1 MRTAFINWLCS
12 RAATDSSIVLLTADL
27 GYSVVEPFAEEFPDR
42 FINVG
47 VAEQN
52 MVGIAAGLASE
63 GYKPYTY
70 SIGIFPTF
78 RCAEQLRNDIDYHEL
93 PVVTS
98 TVGSGLAYGA
108 LGYTH
113 HMIQDLALMRSL
125 PNTLIGTPADPYE
138 VISILNWHHKSPCP
152 LYLRMHKAGDPQL
165 HDTLPEIT
173 PGRWIALANGNGSN
187 IHCDKLAIVVAGSM
201 GPRIKELISRL
212 DISVNFF
219 SLPVWGQSIRGTQEE
234 WLSQYDHVITVEDHL
249 LDGGFGSWMLENV
262 AILGVCTKI
271 HPVALDSSSVGKVA
285 REETLI
291 SPLLAKLDSVT
302 DYILSKLL

>member
-12 RAATDSSIVLLTADL
+12 RAATDSAIVLLTADL
-27 GYSVVEPFAEEFPDR
+27 GYSVVETFAEAFPDR

-98 TVGSGLAYGA
+98 TVGSGLAYGS

-125 PNTLIGTPADPYE
+125 PNTLIGTPIDPNE
-138 VISILNWHHKSPCP
+138 VISILDWHHQNPCP
-152 LYLRMHKAGDPQL
+152 LYLRMHKSGDPVV
-165 HDTLPEIT
+165 HEKIPDVV
-173 PGRWIALANGNGSN
+173 PGKWIRVAGGNGSK
-187 IHCDKLAIVVAGSM
+187 IHLDKIAIVVAGSM
-201 GPRIKELISRL
+201 GPKVNEALSVL
-212 DISVNFF
+212 DKSIDLF
-219 SLPVWGQSIRGTQEE
+219 SLPLWGQSVRATQEE
-234 WLSQYDHVITVEDHL
+234 WFTKYEHVITVEDHL
-249 LDGGFGSWMLENV
+249 LDGGFGSWMMENV
-262 AILGVCTKI
+262 AIFGANTKI
-271 HPVALDSSSVGKVA
+271 YPIALDSSSVGKVA
-285 REETLI
+285 KEDVLI
-291 SPLLAKLDSVT
+291 SPLIIKLNSVVSNV
-302 DYILSKLL
+302 LSVL

>member
-1 MRTAFINWLCS
+1 MRSAFINWLCS
-12 RAATDSSIVLLTADL
+12 QAATDPAIVLLTADL
-27 GYSVVEPFAEEFPDR
+27 GYSVVEPFAEAFPDR
-42 FINVG
+42 FLNIG

-125 PNTLIGTPADPYE
+125 PNTIIGTPMDPHE
-138 VISILNWHHKSPCP
+138 VISILDWHLKNPCP
-152 LYLRMHKAGDPQL
+152 LYLRMHKAGDPL
-165 HDTLPEIT
+165 VHENIPEVF
-173 PGRWIALANGNGSN
+173 PGKWISFAALKGSKN
-187 IHCDKLAIVVAGSM
+187 QSNKIGIVVAGSL
-201 GPRIKELISRL
+201 GSKVKKALAGL
-212 DISVNFF
+212 DQPIDFF
-219 SLPVWGQSIRGTQEE
+219 SLPLWGQSTRETQEK
-234 WLSQYDHVITVEDHL
+234 WLSQYNHVITVEDHL
-249 LDGGFGSWMLENV
+249 LDGGFGSWMMENV
-262 AILGVCTKI
+262 AMLGISTRI
-271 HPVALDSSSVGKVA
+271 YPVALDYSSVGKVA
-285 REETLI
+285 KEEALI
-291 SPLLAKLDSVT
+291 RPL
-302 DYILSKLL
+302 LSKLNSVVQHLYSVM